1 MQSWNSLPL
10 FRLIFPLILGI
21 LLADYLYF
29 NQLLI
34 VNLSLLVLLL
44 IIQSKRMSYR
54 LRWVFGALAYL
65 FVFGVGVWLKTI
77 SLDKNQDNF
86 FANHLDDD
94 SYLFIELLEDPSEK
108 PNSYKT
114 VAEVL
119 SVNEQPSCGKIL
131 LYLHKELDSL
141 SYGSQFIT
149 IKKPQHI
156 KSPSNPYQFNY
167 AEFLSHRNI
176 SHQLYLTKEDIVL
189 VDDAAGHVILRW
201 VISIRKQLLSKLN
214 NSDLSEDGKAI
225 SSALLLGYKNDMN
238 SSLKDSFSRSGVIHI
253 LAVSGLHVGIIYILL
268 AALLSFMDKTIF
280 LRWLK
285 LFLVLLSLWLYAFI
299 TNLSPSVMRAATLF
313 SFVAFGATINRNSNI
328 YNTLAASAFILL
340 FINPNYIYELGF
352 QLSYL
357 AVLGIVS
364 IYPKIYSVLS
374 FKFFLWDK
382 IWQLIGVSIAAQIAT
397 FPLVVYYFHQFPNY
411 FLLGNLL
418 VLPLVPL
425 IIYCG
430 LSYLLFARFEILSEP
445 ILYALN
451 YLIELLVLI
460 VRKIESLPYSF
471 TDFLWLSTFEMALV
485 YLLIGIVLWSIYFRS
500 FSVFT
505 LSFVIVIALQ
515 ISDWYEDEKRLN
527 ASELVFYAIDKQTAF
542 GIVHQ
547 KEAFIFMDKDLLKN
561 TASQKFNLHNHWSY
575 LGLTTLEKMPLDTN
589 LENALV
595 WKKENHIQLGHL
607 RLLWINDDFKIKTN
621 QTPIDV
627 DYCLISD
634 YFPVEKLL
642 QTYQPKRIVL
652 DAALSYYEV
661 QKLNKE
667 CQHLNVNSYSLK
679 KDKALIVNLK
689 N

>member
-1 MQSWNSLPL
+1 MQFWNSLPL

-21 LLADYLYF
+21 LLADYLF
-29 NQLLI
+29 FKQLPI
-34 VNLSLLVLLL
+34 VNLSLLALLF

-54 LRWVFGALAYL
+54 YRWVFGVMAYL
-65 FVFGVGVWLKTI
+65 FVFGVGVWLKTN
-77 SLDKNQDNF
+77 SLDKNQGNF
-86 FANHLDDD
+86 FANHLFDDNV
-94 SYLFIELLEDPSEK
+94 IVVELLEVPSKK

-141 SYGSQFIT
+141 SYGSRLMI
-149 IKKPQHI
+149 IKKPQDI
-156 KSPSNPYQFNY
+156 KLPSNPYQFNY

-176 SHQLYLTKEDIVL
+176 RHQLYLTKEDVLL
-189 VDDAAGHVILRW
+189 VDDVVGHVILKW
-201 VISIRKQLLSKLN
+201 VLSIRKQLLSKLN

-238 SSLKDSFSRSGVIHI
+238 SSLKDSFSRSGVIHV
-253 LAVSGLHVGIIYILL
+253 LAVSGLHVGIIYMLL

-280 LRWLK
+280 LRCLK
-285 LFLVLLSLWLYAFI
+285 LFLVLLSLWFYALI

-340 FINPNYIYELGF
+340 LINPNYIYELGF

-364 IYPKIYSVLS
+364 IYPKIYSILS
-374 FKFFLWDK
+374 FRFFLWDK
-382 IWQLIGVSIAAQIAT
+382 IWQLIAVSIAAQLAT

-445 ILYALN
+445 ILYTLN

-485 YLLIGIVLWSIYFRS
+485 YLLIGIVLCSIYFRS
-500 FSVFT
+500 YSIFT

-515 ISDWYEDEKRLN
+515 ISDWYEDGKRLN
-527 ASELVFYAIDKQTAF
+527 TSELVFYAIDKQTAF

-547 KEAFIFMDKDLLKN
+547 REAFIFMDKDLLKN
-561 TASQKFNLHNHWSY
+561 TASQKFNFHNHWSY
-575 LGLTTLEKMPLDTN
+575 LGLTALEKIPLDTN
-589 LENALV
+589 IENTLV
-595 WKKENHIQLGHL
+595 WKNGNHLQLGHS

-621 QTPIDV
+621 QIPIEV

-642 QTYQPKRIVL
+642 QTYRPKRIVL

-661 QKLNKE
+661 QKLIKE
-667 CQHLNVNSYSLK
+667 CQHLNVKYNSLK